1 MPRTD
6 ARGGPETRARISN
19 VATTLFLERG
29 FDAVTVAEV
38 ARAAGV
44 SSVTVFNHFPRKED
58 LLLDRGGEITDQVRG
73 AIRSRD
79 PGIEPL
85 DALHALTLR
94 MVDEHQGVAGVTAT
108 AVPFFR
114 TVAGS
119 PALVARSRELAANLQ
134 RVLAEELDRD
144 ASFTGNS
151 SLLAAFVVAG
161 YSTVL
166 VENARRLMSG
176 ETPDE
181 VEGDHRTRLET
192 LFRALKSGLE
202 N

>member
-38 ARAAGV
+38 AREAGV

-58 LLLDRGGEITDQVRG
+58 LLLDRGGEIIDQVRA
-73 AIRSRD
+73 AIRNRGSNVD
-79 PGIEPL
+79 PL

-94 MVDEHQGVAGVTAT
+94 MVDERQGVAGVTAAT
-108 AVPFFR
+108 VPFFR
-114 TVAGS
+114 TIAGS

-134 RVLAEELDRD
+134 RVLTEELNRD
-144 ASFTGNS
+144 EAFTGSS

-192 LFRALKSGLE
+192 MFHALRNGLQA
-202 N
+202 